1 MMGIA
6 LVAALGICFLYA
18 LFGKTDQERTPL
30 LAISVGFGTVI
41 GFITVMGYIKGTR
54 GWDVTLFSVLLFV
67 GTLNAVYGT
76 LDIYDDTVKRAP
88 AAGEPAQ
95 LVPSEVAPNSARL
108 ASALRDRHRRAL
120 GRLPVCAARWLREP
134 EVHGAIWFMLA
145 SAAFCLAIYW

>member
-67 GTLNAVYGT
+67 GTLNAVY
-76 LDIYDDTVKRAP
+76 
-88 AAGEPAQ
+88 
-95 LVPSEVAPNSARL
+95 
-108 ASALRDRHRRAL
+108 
-120 GRLPVCAARWLREP
+120 
-134 EVHGAIWFMLA
+134 
-145 SAAFCLAIYW
+145 